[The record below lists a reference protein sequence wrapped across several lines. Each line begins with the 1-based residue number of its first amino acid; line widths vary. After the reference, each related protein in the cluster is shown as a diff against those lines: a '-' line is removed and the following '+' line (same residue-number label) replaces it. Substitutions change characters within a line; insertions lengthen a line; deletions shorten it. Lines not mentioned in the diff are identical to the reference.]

1 MDLTGGLNM
10 YTFFVAGEGL
20 YKQTR
25 YGSDESPHGRK
36 VKYLNRG
43 GWDGDRAHANRH
55 FEEGAIL
62 TVKEIYV
69 GRSSSEVE
77 FVEHLGKKFNTVMFE
92 DIK

>member
-25 YGSDESPHGRK
+25 YGSDESPLGRK

-43 GWDGDRAHANRH
+43 GWDGDTERANQY
-55 FEEGAIL
+55 FSEGEIL

-77 FVEHLGKKFNTVMFE
+77 FTEHPGKKFNTVMFE